1 MEQQTDAPVRRS
13 PLPSAGE
20 IDEWINQHLAE
31 FDEQRRRNHQNG
43 STAAAPASSSNG
55 RQSS

>member
-1 MEQQTDAPVRRS
+1 MDKPIIATVRRS

-20 IDEWINQHLAE
+20 IDEWIKQHLAE

-43 STAAAPASSSNG
+43 STATAPDAPKNG
-55 RQSS
+55 SDR